1 MTRVPAHSLSQKS
14 ADAQI
19 DAAILRLVDL
29 LARQAAGDLVADAP
43 TAEETANARPDLQDT

>member
-1 MTRVPAHSLSQKS
+1 MTRVPAQSLSLKS

-29 LARQAAGDLVADAP
+29 LARQVAGDLVADAP
-43 TAEETANARPDLQDT
+43 NVEETANAHPDLQDT